1 MNKRKQIIFRLDE
14 ETAKK
19 LQHYCIDSN
28 TTVQKLL
35 EEYVKNLL
43 GEKVHDK

>member
-14 ETAKK
+14 ETTKK
-19 LQHYCIDSN
+19 LQHHCIDSN

-35 EEYVKNLL
+35 EEYVKKLVS
-43 GEKVHDK
+43 EKVHDQ

>member
-1 MNKRKQIIFRLDE
+1 MNKRKQVIFRLDE
-14 ETAKK
+14 EIAKK

-35 EEYVKNLL
+35 EEYVQKLVCK
-43 GEKVHDK
+43 EIRDK